1 MKCNECGTELKEMK
15 TEINSGWGDYR
26 VVIRDVPALVCEKC
40 GNKLFK
46 AQEMEMIEKLS
57 IALSETDEK
66 PEYINLKEAADLLR
80 VSNQT
85 IYNMIGDGRLK
96 AVKCGRE
103 WRFMRKNIES
113 LMVPENN
120 FAFAA
125 RNGKQVS
132 TKDEDAIKKVMKDLE
147 DK

>member
-15 TEINSGWGDYR
+15 TEVNSGWGEYR
-26 VVIRDVPALVCEKC
+26 VVIKDVPALVCEKC

-113 LMVPENN
+113 LMLLRLEMENK
-120 FAFAA
+120 FQL
-125 RNGKQVS
+125 KM
-132 TKDEDAIKKVMKDLE
+132 KMLLKKL
-147 DK
+147 

>member
-1 MKCNECGTELKEMK
+1 MKCNECGNELKEMK
-15 TEINSGWGDYR
+15 TEINSGCGEYR
-26 VVIRDVPALVCEKC
+26 VIIKEVPALVCENC

-46 AQEMEMIEKLS
+46 ASEMEMIEKLS
-57 IALSETDEK
+57 IALSQTEEK

-125 RNGKQVS
+125 RHGKNVS
-132 TKDEDAIKKVMKDLE
+132 KKDETAIKKVMKDME